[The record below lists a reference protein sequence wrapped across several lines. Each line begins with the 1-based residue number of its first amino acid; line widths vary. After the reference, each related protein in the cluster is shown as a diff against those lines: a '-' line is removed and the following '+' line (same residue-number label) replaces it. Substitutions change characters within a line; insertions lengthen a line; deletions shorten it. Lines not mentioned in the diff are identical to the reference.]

1 MKLDAVFFDL
11 DGLMIDS
18 ESGGITACQKAGAH
32 FGLPAGEVDR
42 YAHLCIGANTRHSRE
57 LFLSMFPD
65 ISYENF
71 SSLSRLI
78 RRQLQEEEGI
88 PLKEGI
94 LPLLAFLRRCSCPAG
109 VVTSTAR
116 AIAMPQLEKL
126 SLAPWFSVFTFGDEV
141 TRSKPFPDIYQTAAR
156 KLNVSPARC
165 LVLEDSHNGIRA
177 ASAAGMI
184 PIMVPDLLPATPE
197 IAALCHRVCG
207 SLLEIPPILCREF
220 DFSGE
225 CCTKNT

>member
-1 MKLDAVFFDL
+1 MKLDAVFFDM

-57 LFLSMFPD
+57 LFLSMFPG

-71 SSLSRLI
+71 SSLSRSI

-94 LPLLAFLRRCSCPAG
+94 LPLLIHKGHNVFQPLIGNSRHERNHTLVILKCDTIQAFLGYTLYRDRS
-109 VVTSTAR
+109 S
-116 AIAMPQLEKL
+116 PQHLYQLLGQLTLQL
-126 SLAPWFSVFTFGDEV
+126 SLDQDLVYLFIRLNGFHHGTNAEYHLVFLHC
-141 TRSKPFPDIYQTAAR
+141 YA
-156 KLNVSPARC
+156 
-165 LVLEDSHNGIRA
+165 
-177 ASAAGMI
+177 
-184 PIMVPDLLPATPE
+184 LLY
-197 IAALCHRVCG
+197 
-207 SLLEIPPILCREF
+207 S
-220 DFSGE
+220 
-225 CCTKNT
+225 